1 LNALKAYSLGESAYD
16 HTDFKSAEAYF
27 TEALRID
34 PHFALAHVG
43 LARVFVGEDQS
54 AKILQEIRA
63 AQADHARLSSR
74 EALYVDAW
82 AANFTQPRQAL
93 EKWKLLA
100 SVYPDYFPGLSA
112 YAYFLWSDSNDFK
125 AAIPYLEQAATSKNP
140 HRAIGEYILG
150 ALYVEAERYP
160 DALRAFS
167 ESIAD
172 GLRLQHTYYAS
183 AYAAQRKFSDAM
195 ATMTHGKPTSS
206 AAIRF
211 DIVDVNLRI
220 AIALDQGDWEQA
232 NELRDRVRA
241 QVKARNPRFAARYEI
256 TELSLRALD
265 GTPVKMQVS
274 ALTDFITDRR
284 KAIASADLA
293 ERTELKF
300 QLALAGYLSARAGD
314 TDLAKRA
321 LAAASAEPSDIPL
334 LDNLRGAAE
343 AEVERA
349 SGQPQSALVILKS
362 LVNGSELYVTH
373 VALMDAYAS
382 AHNSTKAL
390 EEARWLSLHR
400 GRAYLENSM
409 QQLLTPFNVAESD
422 ITLLNAAE
430 FSLALGD
437 KTDAR
442 KSLDA
447 FRRAWPGM
455 TQAGFWAER
464 FQKAEG
470 KL

>member
-1 LNALKAYSLGESAYD
+1 
-16 HTDFKSAEAYF
+16 
-27 TEALRID
+27 
-34 PHFALAHVG
+34 V
-43 LARVFVGEDQS
+43 V
-54 AKILQEIRA
+54 
-63 AQADHARLSSR
+63 
-74 EALYVDAW
+74 
-82 AANFTQPRQAL
+82 
-93 EKWKLLA
+93 
-100 SVYPDYFPGLSA
+100 
-112 YAYFLWSDSNDFK
+112 
-125 AAIPYLEQAATSKNP
+125 
-140 HRAIGEYILG
+140 
-150 ALYVEAERYP
+150 
-160 DALRAFS
+160 
-167 ESIAD
+167 
-172 GLRLQHTYYAS
+172 
-183 AYAAQRKFSDAM
+183 
-195 ATMTHGKPTSS
+195 
-206 AAIRF
+206 
-211 DIVDVNLRI
+211 
-220 AIALDQGDWEQA
+220 
-232 NELRDRVRA
+232 
-241 QVKARNPRFAARYEI
+241 
-256 TELSLRALD
+256 
-265 GTPVKMQVS
+265 
-274 ALTDFITDRR
+274 
-284 KAIASADLA
+284 
-293 ERTELKF
+293 
-300 QLALAGYLSARAGD
+300 
-314 TDLAKRA
+314 
-321 LAAASAEPSDIPL
+321 
-334 LDNLRGAAE
+334 E